1 MTEKTVINIDDV
13 PLVDR
18 GNGKQFAVKWG
29 RVGPLVGLN
38 GLGCAV
44 HVVPPGKKA
53 FPFHRHHVQDE
64 LFFVVSGEGEY
75 RFGEKI
81 VPVRRGDI
89 VAAPAGTQAHQLIN
103 TGSDD
108 LRYLG
113 ISTVGGVDVVD
124 YPDSTKIAVAGGR
137 EERRLQ
143 DCNLCLSRP
152 HRAGRLL
159 RRRGRLS
166 RPFGS
171 SLVMVVLFDVPFT
184 SESGHQ
190 VSVLGCPP
198 SGIGGSN

>member
-1 MTEKTVINIDDV
+1 MTEKTVINIDDL

-44 HVVPPGKKA
+44 HIVPPGKKV
-53 FPFHRHHVQDE
+53 FPFVQDE
-64 LFFVVSGEGEY
+64 LFFVLSGEGEY

-81 VPVRRGDI
+81 VPVRSGDI

-113 ISTVGGVDVVD
+113 ISNVGGVDVVD
-124 YPDSTKIAVAGGR
+124 YPDSTKIAVAAGVKNADFKTATYVGLGR
-137 EERRLQ
+137 IAPADYYDGE
-143 DCNLCLSRP
+143 D
-152 HRAGRLL
+152 
-159 RRRGRLS
+159 
-166 RPFGS
+166 
-171 SLVMVVLFDVPFT
+171 D
-184 SESGHQ
+184 
-190 VSVLGCPP
+190 
-198 SGIGGSN
+198 